1 MKLADTRAAFS
12 VTSEPLM
19 GAASSHFCLAC
30 LLIVLAFS
38 AVQAAEGENG
48 AEASATA
55 VIESE
60 KDVLQKQDSQR
71 GEPIGGN
78 NQDPTVMLQDIK
90 QRRTQRDSLFRTSPL
105 GPAHEGAEQWHDKL
119 YKKTHINAGLAIHH
133 LFQWLSESLPGTDD
147 WGTATDADLTAS
159 WALTKRGEPYQGDLY
174 VHLEARWNWETTGP
188 MSLGPGSLGMLQNTA
203 NTYEKYVPV
212 MIIRNFYYQ
221 IGGPKSK
228 GALRFGKVTI
238 DSILGTTAHNTPT
251 TSFLTFAA
259 TGAFAIALPDSGL
272 GAVGVWHFN
281 DRLKLLGSIHDAN
294 ANRVDL
300 GDISHGGFEGDFFS
314 AVELGFKFA
323 PDAKRAGYSKLD
335 VWHTDGTSDGKPING
350 SNGPEGWGFYALHE
364 QQLSRN
370 GNAVGVFKYGK
381 SYDDSAYFKSQVSAS
396 FLYYEPH
403 FFGTITNDVVAV
415 SLNWVDPVAAGSRE
429 ESNVEILYRFPLFPK
444 LDMTISYMGVINPA
458 LDPTNDYASA
468 FSLRFVSVF

>member
-1 MKLADTRAAFS
+1 M
-12 VTSEPLM
+12 TSEPLN

-48 AEASATA
+48 VEDSATTA
-55 VIESE
+55 IESDE
-60 KDVLQKQDSQR
+60 AASEQEGSQDR
-71 GEPIGGN
+71 ERIGGN
-78 NQDPTVMLQDIK
+78 NQDPSVMLQDIEQK
-90 QRRTQRDSLFRTSPL
+90 RAKRASLFKVSPL
-105 GPAHEGAEQWHDKL
+105 ESVHESTDQWHDKL
-119 YKKTHINAGLAIHH
+119 YEKTRIRAGLSIHH
-133 LFQWLSESLPGTDD
+133 LFQGLSESFPGTDD
-147 WGTATDADLTAS
+147 WGTATDADLIFN
-159 WALTKRGEPYQGDLY
+159 WEVGNRGEPYQGNLY
-174 VHLEARWNWETTGP
+174 FHLESRWNWGTTGP
-188 MSLGPGSLGMLQNTA
+188 MSLGPGSLGMLQNTG

-228 GALRFGKVTI
+228 AALRFGKVTI

-272 GAVGVWHFN
+272 GAVGTWHFN

-314 AVELGFKFA
+314 ALELGFKFA

-335 VWHTDGTSDGKPING
+335 VWHTDGTADGKPING
-350 SNGPEGWGFYALHE
+350 SNGPAGWGFYALHE

-370 GNAVGVFKYGK
+370 GDAVGVFKYGK
-381 SYDDSAYFKSQVSAS
+381 SYDDSAYFESQVSAS
-396 FLYYEPH
+396 FLYYDPH
-403 FFGTITNDVVAV
+403 FFGTIRNDVVGV
-415 SLNWVDPVAAGSRE
+415 SLNWVDPVAANSRS

-444 LDMTISYMGVINPA
+444 LDTTISYMGIINPA

>member
-1 MKLADTRAAFS
+1 MN
-12 VTSEPLM
+12 SEPLK
-19 GAASSHFCLAC
+19 GAASISAFLAC
-30 LLIVLAFS
+30 LLIGLISS
-38 AVQAAEGENG
+38 AVQADEAEDKTN
-48 AEASATA
+48 TA
-55 VIESE
+55 VLDATESE
-60 KDVLQKQDSQR
+60 DIDWEEEGPLR

-78 NQDPTVMLQDIK
+78 NQDPTVLLEHIR
-90 QRRTQRDSLFRTSPL
+90 QRRTQRDSLFRASPL
-105 GPAHEGAEQWHDKL
+105 DPAHEGAEQWHDKL
-119 YKKTHINAGLAIHH
+119 YEKTHINAGLAIHH

-147 WGTATDADLTAS
+147 WGTATDVDLTAS
-159 WALTKRGEPYQGDLY
+159 WELTKRGEPYQGNLY
-174 VHLEARWNWETTGP
+174 VHLESRWNWGTTGP
-188 MSLGPGSLGMLQNTA
+188 MSLGPGSLGMLQNTG

-228 GALRFGKVTI
+228 AALRFGKVTI

-272 GAVGVWHFN
+272 GAVGTWHFN

-314 AVELGFKFA
+314 ALELGFKFA

-350 SNGPEGWGFYALHE
+350 SNGPAGWGFYALHE

-370 GNAVGVFKYGK
+370 GDAVGVFKYGK
-381 SYDDSAYFKSQVSAS
+381 SYDDSAYFESQVSAS
-396 FLYYEPH
+396 FLYYDPH
-403 FFGTITNDVVAV
+403 FFGTIRNDVVGV
-415 SLNWVDPVAAGSRE
+415 SLNWVDPVAANSRS

-444 LDMTISYMGVINPA
+444 LDTTISYMGIINPA